1 MESGNEALFR
11 ELALNEEFFA
21 CGMKKYESALIDYGV
36 SHDNTLLKRVAT
48 DICMSLGYPD
58 DVSISHISGIIEDNH
73 MDNYYHSEAQ
83 TTEHPIITPIMNDN
97 NQPTNE
103 QTSEQRISIIV
114 GMATSRGSRIASSI
128 EAIRDIKGTYQAYA
142 KIYTLAKNICKRL
155 NTPSEVE
162 SFALTIDACASDIID
177 AVNEIKQT
185 AKPRTAGGIVYDAC
199 VQYGV
204 SLVRGDILRSNR
216 VASSLEGC
224 ALRLCASRGIDGTI
238 VMSEALDKALNKVYA
253 AVRSQAKTNGVEIG
267 GKSNTA
273 TKSATK
279 AVILAELLRLKS
291 EDSYQFDVIIGE
303 VRPLSGQ

>member
-1 MESGNEALFR
+1 MESIDKNIIVCGIPHINNE
-11 ELALNEEFFA
+11 
-21 CGMKKYESALIDYGV
+21 
-36 SHDNTLLKRVAT
+36 
-48 DICMSLGYPD
+48 
-58 DVSISHISGIIEDNH
+58 
-73 MDNYYHSEAQ
+73 Q
-83 TTEHPIITPIMNDN
+83 TTEHPKTTPIMNDN
-97 NQPTNE
+97 NQPTHE

-114 GMATSRGSRIASSI
+114 GMATSRGSRIASTI

-155 NTPSEVE
+155 NTPSDVE

-177 AVNEIKQT
+177 AVNNLKQS

-199 VQYGV
+199 VQYAV
-204 SLVRGDILRSNR
+204 STVRGDILRSNR

-224 ALRLCASRGIDGTI
+224 ALRLCASRDMTSGNI
-238 VMSEALDKALNKVYA
+238 VMSEALDKALSKVYA
-253 AVRSQAKTNGVEIG
+253 SIRSQAKTNGVEIG

-273 TKSATK
+273 TKTAVK
-279 AVILAELLRLKS
+279 AAILAELLRLKS